1 MGFTNIGITG
11 INAGPETKFYNFIGL
26 IITFY
31 STVRLYHDTK
41 PYNLSQY
48 DS

>member
-11 INAGPETKFYNFIGL
+11 INAGPETKFYNFIGH

-31 STVRLYHDTK
+31 ITARLYHDTK
-41 PYNLSQY
+41 PLKLISI
-48 DS
+48 